1 MIQKT
6 KEGILKHQ
14 RQKSQDYLQ
23 KWDRYREKRYIEQD
37 KYINF
42 IKQSAKYRTI
52 ITWLKIRQYLL
63 KLLENIKLLRIRNR
77 KWFVKMCFGIKIKQ
91 RFYRRGYCRRI
102 GETFDIR
109 Y

>member
-1 MIQKT
+1 MKLPKIVFIDSFERRNKSCDYSQMIQKT

-52 ITWLKIRQYLL
+52 ITWLKIR
-63 KLLENIKLLRIRNR
+63 
-77 KWFVKMCFGIKIKQ
+77 
-91 RFYRRGYCRRI
+91 
-102 GETFDIR
+102 
-109 Y
+109 